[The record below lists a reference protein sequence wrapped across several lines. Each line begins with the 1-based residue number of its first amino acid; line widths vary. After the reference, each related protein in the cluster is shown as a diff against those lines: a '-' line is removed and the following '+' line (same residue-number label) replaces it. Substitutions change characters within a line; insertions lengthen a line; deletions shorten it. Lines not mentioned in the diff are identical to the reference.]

1 MIGRVNQPPPPPTFR
16 EAAMIHPTLRQLQV
30 FEAVARHLS
39 FSRAAEELHLSQ
51 PGVSMQVKQL
61 DEMAGLP
68 LFEQIGKKIF
78 LTEAGQVVYQCS
90 QTIAQQVSD
99 LDEALSRLKGLD
111 KGELNISAVS
121 TTKYFAPRLLAAF
134 SQLHPQLKVRLDV
147 GNREKLLTA
156 LAQNDVD
163 LVIMGRPPEELDL
176 ESRPF
181 MDNPLVIIAPP
192 QHPLAQEQHIPP
204 ARLEGE
210 TFIMREPGSGTRA
223 ATERFFAEH
232 DAKLTA
238 GMEMNSNVAIQQAV
252 ESGLGLGLVSRHT
265 LGRELSL
272 GLLVILDVIDTPIQ
286 RHWYIV
292 NRPGKRFSSA
302 AQSFIDFM
310 GTDASKALVG

>member
-1 MIGRVNQPPPPPTFR
+1 
-16 EAAMIHPTLRQLQV
+16 MIHPTLRQLQV
-30 FEAVARHLS
+30 FEAVARHRS

-68 LFEQIGKKIF
+68 LIEQIGKKIF
-78 LTEAGQVVYQCS
+78 LTQAGEVVFECCQNV
-90 QTIAQQVSD
+90 AQQIAE
-99 LDEALSRLKGLD
+99 LDDALARMKGLD
-111 KGELNISAVS
+111 KGELKISAVS

-134 SQLHPQLKVRLDV
+134 SQRHPQLKVRLDV

-156 LAQNDVD
+156 LSHNDVD
-163 LVIMGRPPEELDL
+163 LVIMGKPPSDLDL
-176 ESRPF
+176 EAHAF

-192 QHPLAQEQHIPP
+192 GHALAKQKKIP
-204 ARLEGE
+204 ATRLEGE

-232 DAKLTA
+232 KATLTP
-238 GMEMNSNVAIQQAV
+238 GMEMNSNIAIQRAV
-252 ESGLGLGLVSRHT
+252 EAGLGLGLVSRHT
-265 LGRELSL
+265 LDMELKL
-272 GLLVILDVIDTPIQ
+272 DRLVVLDVEDTPIM

-292 NRPGKRFSSA
+292 HRPGKRFSSA

-310 GTDASKALVG
+310 RTDAGKALAEPV